1 MHATKARPA
10 YYHEILSILDR
21 EPQECLMVGDDWQ
34 RDMVPAAR
42 AGIPVYYVRG
52 PGSSISPAARFPG
65 GDPLPD
71 GLLTGSGSL
80 EELLPLLS

>member
-1 MHATKARPA
+1 
-10 YYHEILSILDR
+10 
-21 EPQECLMVGDDWQ
+21 
-34 RDMVPAAR
+34 VPAAR